1 MNNATKT
8 VAPIINYF
16 GFTLDQV
23 RERSRKGSLPACR
36 QFCMAAL
43 RQRTGMKLTEIGEFV
58 GVKDHSTVIYGIEQ
72 VERMIMFGPKKV
84 RESLNDL
91 YKKHVA

>member
-1 MNNATKT
+1 MKT
-8 VAPIINYF
+8 ANKIIDPIIKHF
-16 GFTLDQV
+16 GFTLEQV

-43 RQRTGMKLTEIGEFV
+43 RQRTNMKLTEIGEFV

-72 VERMIMFGPKKV
+72 VETMIMFGPKQV
-84 RESLNDL
+84 RESLNEL
-91 YKKHVA
+91 YKKHVV